1 METLRI
7 IALLIAMFVVPSVV
21 VIVAQNCIGD
31 DSEHCYQGS
40 QQC

>member
-1 METLRI
+1 METLRVV
-7 IALLIAMFVVPSVV
+7 ALIVILFVVPSVV

-31 DSEHCYQGS
+31 DSEHCYRGG